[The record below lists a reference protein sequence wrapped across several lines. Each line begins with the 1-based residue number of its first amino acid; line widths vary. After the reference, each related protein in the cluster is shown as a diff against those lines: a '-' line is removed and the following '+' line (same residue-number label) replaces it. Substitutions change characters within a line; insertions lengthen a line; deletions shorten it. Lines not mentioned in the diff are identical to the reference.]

1 MYTGQLSF
9 GHANKKTSVRTFV
22 IFFLYRDRYQPVSMT
37 AASDIRREWNENN
50 NCQCQWSR
58 RVCAIVVT
66 IEVIDFYYLNRNN
79 RDVRKRKKKNNPWKI
94 VLDNW
99 MKYPT
104 VVINVH
110 RIWFFLFEKNQIKNF
125 FLSFFFEHVLS
136 LFFFFF
142 LEKFFINK
150 YINRIIKIF
159 KSLYIYKAN

>member
-110 RIWFFLFEKNQIKNF
+110 RIWFFFIWKKSNKKFFFILFLRTCPLPIFFFWRN
-125 FLSFFFEHVLS
+125 FLSTSISIV
-136 LFFFFF
+136 
-142 LEKFFINK
+142 
-150 YINRIIKIF
+150 
-159 KSLYIYKAN
+159 

>member
-79 RDVRKRKKKNNPWKI
+79 RDVRKRKKKKQSLKNCAWQLNEISNCSYQCSQDLIFFIWKKS
-94 VLDNW
+94 N
-99 MKYPT
+99 K
-104 VVINVH
+104 
-110 RIWFFLFEKNQIKNF
+110 K
-125 FLSFFFEHVLS
+125 FFFILF
-136 LFFFFF
+136 LRTCPLPIFFFFWRNF
-142 LEKFFINK
+142 LSTSIS
-150 YINRIIKIF
+150 IV
-159 KSLYIYKAN
+159 